1 MRRVGSLTS
10 RELGRPVC
18 KKMECAILKVG
29 SRQVRQMENSE
40 KWSVRPT
47 LKECRGVV
55 FNLSFT
61 VGASVPFAN
70 LRFGIERATIGLIRF
85 VT

>member
-10 RELGRPVC
+10 RELGLPVC

-55 FNLSFT
+55 S
-61 VGASVPFAN
+61 ASVPFAN